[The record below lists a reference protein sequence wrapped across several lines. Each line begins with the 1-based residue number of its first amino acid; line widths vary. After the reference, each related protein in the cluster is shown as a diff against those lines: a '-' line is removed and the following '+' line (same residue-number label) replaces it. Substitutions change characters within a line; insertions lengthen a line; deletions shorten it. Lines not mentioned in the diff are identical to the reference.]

1 MSKFMQ
7 LCRLNCPAV
16 LMKERKKKFYLQPL
30 RKSIWAILKL
40 IFSTKRRKLREG
52 KYNAVKLPFRII
64 IVFT

>member
-16 LMKERKKKFYLQPL
+16 LMKEKKKFYLQPL
-30 RKSIWAILKL
+30 RKSIWATLKL

-52 KYNAVKLPFRII
+52 KYNDVKLPFRII